1 MIKKKKRFPERRNR
15 EMIEGII
22 WNRTTFQNQRK
33 TSRIESARNGPKRKG
48 GMEGGRKERRK
59 LVSWEKTK

>member
-1 MIKKKKRFPERRNR
+1 
-15 EMIEGII
+15 MIEGII
-22 WNRTTFQNQRK
+22 WNRNTFQNQRK

-59 LVSWEKTK
+59 LVGRKRNNQPRHGILNGKEIS